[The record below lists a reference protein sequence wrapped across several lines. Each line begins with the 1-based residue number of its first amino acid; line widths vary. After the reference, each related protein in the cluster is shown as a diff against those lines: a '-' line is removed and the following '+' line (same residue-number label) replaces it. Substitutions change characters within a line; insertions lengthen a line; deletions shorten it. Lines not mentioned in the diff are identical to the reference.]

1 MQGAHEAR
9 LALGHELVAPQLL
22 RFESPR
28 LFVEKDIKRTPYNTA
43 QSLVTEITRVFNNMP
58 RGKVVSACSA
68 FRKCVE

>member
-9 LALGHELVAPQLL
+9 LGHKLVAPQLP
-22 RFESPR
+22 RHESSR
-28 LFVEKDIKRTPYNTA
+28 LFVEKDVNRTPYNTA
-43 QSLVTEITRVFNNMP
+43 QSLITEITRVFNNMP